1 MEAQLIVLGFVV
13 LIILIIII
21 TEIYN
26 RIKLRALVKTK
37 WGKFPSGNFFDKEES
52 LKTAWG
58 KAKAYRKYDSEIDD
72 ITWYDLDG
80 FSLFERINATY
91 SSAGSEALY
100 QRMRNFNFSEKSHGR
115 LETLIDYYKQN
126 PDVREEIQFQ
136 FACLGKK
143 DNNNVENYL
152 AETKSQALP
161 NTMIYLVCGV
171 LPIVGVISF
180 ILFPSTPAILFL
192 IGSILFNVIYYQ
204 IKKEKLERELACM
217 GYLVQTVACAK
228 QVAKLRTPFQE
239 ELTKNLKPIASM
251 TKFGI
256 SFRMKSNSEAELMFD
271 YLSMIFLLPLISY
284 NFVLE
289 KVKNYES
296 QAKELWRLLGE
307 LEVSAA
313 VLNFREIMPDT
324 SQPIFSDTL
333 QVIGEEVYHPLLAT
347 PVPNAVN
354 WAKNTLVTG
363 SNASGKSTYVKSVA
377 ISCILSATI
386 HTALATKFQLP
397 FGHILTS
404 MAVEDDIFEGDSY
417 FVAETKSVKRVLDL
431 AETNTPCLCFIDEIL
446 KGTNT
451 IERISASSS
460 MIHWLDNYPSL
471 AFVATH
477 DIELTEILKE
487 SCDNVH
493 FEEQVTKEYGVTFDY
508 SLRQG
513 PSTTRNAIELLQVL
527 NYPKEIVE
535 QAKKEANHFDKH
547 RTWQK
552 LE

>member
-1 MEAQLIVLGFVV
+1 MEAQLIVLGFVA

-37 WGKFPSGNFFDKEES
+37 WGKFPSGNFFDKEDS

-100 QRMRNFNFSEKSHGR
+100 QRMRNFNFLEKSHER

-126 PDVREEIQFQ
+126 PDVREEIQFH

-180 ILFPSTPAILFL
+180 ILFPSAPAILFL

-228 QVAKLRTPFQE
+228 
-239 ELTKNLKPIASM
+239 
-251 TKFGI
+251 
-256 SFRMKSNSEAELMFD
+256 KSSKTTNA
-271 YLSMIFLLPLISY
+271 
-284 NFVLE
+284 
-289 KVKNYES
+289 
-296 QAKELWRLLGE
+296 
-307 LEVSAA
+307 
-313 VLNFREIMPDT
+313 
-324 SQPIFSDTL
+324 FSR
-333 QVIGEEVYHPLLAT
+333 
-347 PVPNAVN
+347 
-354 WAKNTLVTG
+354 
-363 SNASGKSTYVKSVA
+363 
-377 ISCILSATI
+377 
-386 HTALATKFQLP
+386 
-397 FGHILTS
+397 
-404 MAVEDDIFEGDSY
+404 
-417 FVAETKSVKRVLDL
+417 RVD
-431 AETNTPCLCFIDEIL
+431 
-446 KGTNT
+446 
-451 IERISASSS
+451 
-460 MIHWLDNYPSL
+460 
-471 AFVATH
+471 
-477 DIELTEILKE
+477 
-487 SCDNVH
+487 
-493 FEEQVTKEYGVTFDY
+493 
-508 SLRQG
+508 
-513 PSTTRNAIELLQVL
+513 
-527 NYPKEIVE
+527 
-535 QAKKEANHFDKH
+535 
-547 RTWQK
+547 
-552 LE
+552 